1 MAGTTNFGHIIQNLD
16 SSKCSKEDH
25 EKAKLTYAV
34 YLDRLLN
41 FVAQYLFK
49 LLSEIPIESIDGL
62 VFSGGIGEKGAELR
76 QDVLKKLAWLG
87 AEVDEEANNSNNGGT
102 VKSIT
107 KEGSKLKGWVV
118 ETDEE
123 GWMAKMAKVEFGF

>member
-1 MAGTTNFGHIIQNLD
+1 MF
-16 SSKCSKEDH
+16 
-25 EKAKLTYAV
+25 
-34 YLDRLLN
+34 LDRLLN

-49 LLSEIPIESIDGL
+49 LLSEVPIESIDGL

-76 QDVLKKLAWLG
+76 RDVLKKLAWLG
-87 AEVDEEANNSNNGGT
+87 AKVDEEANNSNSGGA
-102 VKSIT
+102 VKCIT

-123 GWMAKMAKVEFGF
+123 GWMARMAKEEFGF